1 MERTVTAIIERS
13 PDGEYAIYTHET
25 FEKFG
30 LHGYGSTPEEAKRDF
45 WTAYEEIKEI
55 LKDEVPEIKV
65 TFKYD
70 VASFLRDYKDVLSM
84 SGLQRVTGI
93 NQKQLQHYLTGHRHP
108 SEATVRKIEQ
118 GVHALADKLREVKF
132 A

>member
-1 MERTVTAIIERS
+1 MNVTAIIERS
-13 PDGEYAIYTHET
+13 PDGEYAIYTQET

-30 LHGYGSTPEEAKRDF
+30 LHGYGSTPEKAKNDF
-45 WTAYEEIKEI
+45 WSAYEEIKDM

-70 VASFLRDYKDVLSM
+70 VASFLMDFKDVLSL
-84 SGLQRVTGI
+84 SGLQEVTGI
-93 NQKQLQHYLTGHRHP
+93 NRKQLQHYCSGLRHP

-118 GVHALADKLREVKF
+118 GVHALANRLREVEF

>member
-1 MERTVTAIIERS
+1 MKVTAIIERS
-13 PDGEYAIYTHET
+13 PDGEYAIYTL
-25 FEKFG
+25 EKTGKMG
-30 LHGYGSTPEEAKRDF
+30 LHGYGSTPEEAKKDF
-45 WTAYEEIKEI
+45 WEAYDEIKEI
-55 LKDEVPEIKV
+55 LNGDVPEIDV

-108 SEATVRKIEQ
+108 SEATVRKIEK
-118 GVHALADKLREVKF
+118 GVHALADKLREVEF

>member
-1 MERTVTAIIERS
+1 MKPITAVIERS
-13 PDGEYAIYTHET
+13 SDGEYAIYTLET

-45 WTAYEEIKEI
+45 WTAYEEIKDI

-70 VASFLRDYKDVLSM
+70 VASFLRAFKDVLSM
-84 SGLQRVTGI
+84 SGLQIVTGI
-93 NQKQLQHYLTGHRHP
+93 NQKQLQHYLSGHRRP
-108 SEATVRKIEQ
+108 SDATVRKIEQ
-118 GVHALADKLREVKF
+118 GVHALADKLREVEF